1 MILNETVDLDTIS
14 RFNQASQLNERGGD
28 QTRRWQHID
37 TSLRIYLPYVYLLR
51 SLTKGDWLQL
61 YRAKNATISR
71 FINDTIGFVLGEDRL
86 INVKVWDDIIREAI
100 ETAKFTP
107 SRRLGNIGTAIL
119 DAYTNP
125 STSNVDV
132 AVTSQ
137 VKPALRTD
145 INVISDRDLA
155 IMWIC
160 RPNGIDDLIT
170 SITILAQIM
179 YNMGPLQVQ

>member
-1 MILNETVDLDTIS
+1 MILNETMDLDTIS

-61 YRAKNATISR
+61 YRAKNATIAR

-107 SRRLGNIGTAIL
+107 AKRLGNIGTAVL

-125 STSNVDV
+125 PNSTNDTT
-132 AVTSQ
+132 VTSQ
-137 VKPALRTD
+137 LRPTIRNELD
-145 INVISDRDLA
+145 RISDRDLA
-155 IMWIC
+155 MMWVT
-160 RPNGIDDLIT
+160 RPQGIDDLIT
-170 SITILAQIM
+170 SVTLLAQIQ
-179 YNMGPLQVQ
+179 YNKSHF